1 MFVGSNAAILQ
12 DSDQPTAFCHKP
24 ALLLQASG
32 FPAMANME
40 ICEGYVDK
48 YLMECLGI
56 TRSMRGHQLLRVR
69 PKATKGEILAAS
81 KKMNL
86 YLHEDRMSF
95 EEWLLNQD
103 PMMSEAV
110 IRQCKDILKSFYT
123 FWMQVKND
131 LAEQDAAFFQQDREN
146 CLMPEKI
153 QSCVPCCRFV
163 YSSVLWNVC
172 KPW

>member
-1 MFVGSNAAILQ
+1 MQQFYKAATNL
-12 DSDQPTAFCHKP
+12 
-24 ALLLQASG
+24 
-32 FPAMANME
+32 
-40 ICEGYVDK
+40 
-48 YLMECLGI
+48 
-56 TRSMRGHQLLRVR
+56 

-123 FWMQVKND
+123 FWTQVKDD

-146 CLMPEKI
+146 FLMPEKI
-153 QSCVPCCRFV
+153 QSCVPCCHFV

>member
-1 MFVGSNAAILQ
+1 
-12 DSDQPTAFCHKP
+12 
-24 ALLLQASG
+24 
-32 FPAMANME
+32 
-40 ICEGYVDK
+40 
-48 YLMECLGI
+48 
-56 TRSMRGHQLLRVR
+56 MRGHQLLRVR

-131 LAEQDAAFFQQDREN
+131 LAEQDAAFFQQDRETF
-146 CLMPEKI
+146 LMPENI
-153 QSCVPCCRFV
+153 QSCVPCVRFV
-163 YSSVLWNVC
+163 FSSVLWNVYLGRPPSLPGVPRC
-172 KPW
+172 VLHESLGGPPPVP

>member
-1 MFVGSNAAILQ
+1 
-12 DSDQPTAFCHKP
+12 
-24 ALLLQASG
+24 
-32 FPAMANME
+32 MANME

-103 PMMSEAV
+103 TMMSEAV

-131 LAEQDAAFFQQDREN
+131 LAEQDAAFFQQGREN
-146 CLMPEKI
+146 C
-153 QSCVPCCRFV
+153 
-163 YSSVLWNVC
+163 
-172 KPW
+172 